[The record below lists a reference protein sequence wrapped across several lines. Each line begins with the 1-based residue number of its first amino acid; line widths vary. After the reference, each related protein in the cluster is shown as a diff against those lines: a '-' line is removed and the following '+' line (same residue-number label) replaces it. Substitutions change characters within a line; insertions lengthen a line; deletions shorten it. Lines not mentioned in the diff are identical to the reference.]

1 MAEQVEKAYQK
12 QPIFQN
18 TKISKSKKSGDKE
31 KRWYKVGARRGLA
44 SGPRGEEGR
53 GLHGDGERRAG

>member
-18 TKISKSKKSGDKE
+18 SKISKTKKSGDKE
-31 KRWYKVGARRGLA
+31 KRWYKVGWRR
-44 SGPRGEEGR
+44 RDEGR
-53 GLHGDGERRAG
+53 GNGWGFLHCTEG